1 MISRI
6 AITGPES
13 TGKSWL
19 TEHLAL
25 HFNTKFVPEYARE
38 YIDHLNRPYTFD
50 DIEIIAKR
58 QLLMEEC
65 ALTEANGLLFIDTD
79 FFVTKIWSDFVYHKC
94 CPWITDQLQ
103 HHHYDLHLLCDIDL
117 PWEYDPQR
125 EHPNQRKEL
134 FNIYKREIEISH
146 RPFEIISGTGNARLE
161 SAINAISKHIYTPSI
176 SE

>member
-1 MISRI
+1 MIKRI

-25 HFNTKFVPEYARE
+25 HFNTVFIAEYARE
-38 YIDHLNRPYTFD
+38 FINNLNRPYTFE
-50 DIEIIAKR
+50 DIEEIAKH
-58 QLLMEEC
+58 QLLLEEE
-65 ALTEANGLLFIDTD
+65 AMAKANGVLFVDTD
-79 FFVTKIWSDFVYHKC
+79 FFVTKIWSDFVFHKC
-94 CPWITDQLQ
+94 SPWILNQLQ
-103 HHHYDLHLLCDIDL
+103 SHPYDLHLLCDIDL

-134 FNIYKREIEISH
+134 FDIYKRELTESN
-146 RPFEIISGTGNARLE
+146 RPFEIVSGSGNARLV
-161 SAINAISKHIYTPSI
+161 SSLAAIKAQIHIFSI